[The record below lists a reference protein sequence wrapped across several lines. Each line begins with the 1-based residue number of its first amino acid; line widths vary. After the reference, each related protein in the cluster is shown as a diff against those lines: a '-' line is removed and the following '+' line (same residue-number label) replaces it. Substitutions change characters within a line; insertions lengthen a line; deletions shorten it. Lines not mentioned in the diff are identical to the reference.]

1 MRPRWTRPDPVNLR
15 CPLLSR
21 TLVSPL
27 RSLHADIPLDDVS
40 PGQSGSRLSYQFMSS
55 NTDANFAPL
64 VEGGGGGLREDTAQR
79 KGKGGRGLDVYSEP
93 CHHSGT
99 SSID

>member
-1 MRPRWTRPDPVNLR
+1 MRPRWTHPDPVNLK

-27 RSLHADIPLDDVS
+27 HSLHADIPLDDVS

-55 NTDANFAPL
+55 NTDANFATL
-64 VEGGGGGLREDTAQR
+64 VEGGGGGLKEATVQR
-79 KGKGGRGLDVYSEP
+79 KRKGGRGLDVYSEP